1 METKKDD
8 FWSMSIL
15 LMLAISL
22 LLIIALCSCS
32 TCKPVIMERV
42 VNKTDTL
49 YNASLRV
56 DTFRI
61 HDSVYVETYT
71 MGDTVYKTRV
81 EWRWRDRI
89 SSRADT
95 VYKTA
100 LRCDSVQV
108 PVPVEHKA
116 TLRGIFYRVLGEA
129 LVIVAYVVL
138 LFSLMAYVY
147 RKMNKS

>member
-1 METKKDD
+1 MR
-8 FWSMSIL
+8 FIRFFFFGFL
-15 LMLAISL
+15 ALMCLAG
-22 LLIIALCSCS
+22 CS
-32 TCKPVIMERV
+32 TCKPVIVERV

-49 YNASLRV
+49 YNASWRV

-61 HDSVYVETYT
+61 HDSVYVETYS

-108 PVPVEHKA
+108 PVPVEHKT

-129 LVIVAYVVL
+129 LVIVACMVL
-138 LFSLMAYVY
+138 SFSLMAYVY

>member
-1 METKKDD
+1 MRY
-8 FWSMSIL
+8 FRIFFGIL
-15 LMLAISL
+15 ALMCLAG
-22 LLIIALCSCS
+22 CS
-32 TCKPVIMERV
+32 TCKPVIVERV

-49 YNASLRV
+49 YNASQRV

-89 SSRADT
+89 SCRTDT
-95 VYKTA
+95 VYKTV

-108 PVPVEHKA
+108 RVPVEHKT
-116 TLRGIFYRVLGEA
+116 TLRGLIYRVLGEA

-138 LFSLMAYVY
+138 LFSLMAYVR

>member
-1 METKKDD
+1 M
-8 FWSMSIL
+8 SMRFIRFFFGFL
-15 LMLAISL
+15 ALMCLAG
-22 LLIIALCSCS
+22 CS
-32 TCKPVIMERV
+32 TCKPVIVERV

-49 YNASLRV
+49 YNAIQRV

-61 HDSVYVETYT
+61 HDSVYVETFS

-100 LRCDSVQV
+100 LRCDSVPV
-108 PVPVEHKA
+108 PVPVEHKT